1 MHLPSKRKA
10 PKLEAAS
17 QTVCRWG
24 SWMEWIDDSR
34 LEARMPSPS
43 SPMGEEREGWREEQ
57 RQVLS
62 PPPAELLHCG
72 SLSKKDSCCVSH
84 PLQCWLPCVCWYTYV
99 SGCFRKFMFGFSRLM
114 KNGGAL
120 SCSGIIAHSL
130 FWSLVPLS
138 VFVVSSLDTFTH
150 FLFFTHALLMGHKTS
165 WRTHSVAGT
174 LLQYHAWW
182 NLDVSLFVPQTNK
195 PPTVPFLLPLHLI
208 IWNPKKMINGP
219 KIGCFFCCF
228 AATIYYFFSC
238 YFTSGLCCILRLS
251 TIHIN
256 VKGPVCRT

>member
-1 MHLPSKRKA
+1 
-10 PKLEAAS
+10 
-17 QTVCRWG
+17 
-24 SWMEWIDDSR
+24 
-34 LEARMPSPS
+34 MP
-43 SPMGEEREGWREEQ
+43 SPMGEEGERWVEGGAEAGAVSPSCRAPPLWFPFKKGQ
-57 RQVLS
+57 LLCLT
-62 PPPAELLHCG
+62 PPPVLAAV
-72 SLSKKDSCCVSH
+72 CV
-84 PLQCWLPCVCWYTYV
+84 LVCTYV

-208 IWNPKKMINGP
+208 I
-219 KIGCFFCCF
+219 
-228 AATIYYFFSC
+228 
-238 YFTSGLCCILRLS
+238 
-251 TIHIN
+251 
-256 VKGPVCRT
+256 

>member
-1 MHLPSKRKA
+1 MTPDWRHACLHPPHPWVRREMGGGRSRGRCCLPLLQSSSIVVPFQKRTA
-10 PKLEAAS
+10 VVS
-17 QTVCRWG
+17 HT
-24 SWMEWIDDSR
+24 
-34 LEARMPSPS
+34 PS
-43 SPMGEEREGWREEQ
+43 SVGCR
-57 RQVLS
+57 
-62 PPPAELLHCG
+62 
-72 SLSKKDSCCVSH
+72 
-84 PLQCWLPCVCWYTYV
+84 VCWYTYV

-208 IWNPKKMINGP
+208 I
-219 KIGCFFCCF
+219 
-228 AATIYYFFSC
+228 
-238 YFTSGLCCILRLS
+238 
-251 TIHIN
+251 
-256 VKGPVCRT
+256 